1 MIQNFCV
8 HAPELVQSAVDLR
21 PIADVAFTGTE
32 AAGRGAGARRSFE
45 EGPPRAPGSA

>member
-1 MIQNFCV
+1 MIEKMRVQ
-8 HAPELVQSAVDLR
+8 APELVHGAVDLR
-21 PIADVAFTGTE
+21 PIADVACTGTD